1 MHARPTLRRAAVGLG
16 LGLVTGA
23 VAALVIPRR
32 PVPAMLTTSADA
44 STVLTSSDDG
54 DK

>member
-1 MHARPTLRRAAVGLG
+1 MPARPTLRRATVGLS

-32 PVPAMLTTSADA
+32 PVSATLSGEA

-54 DK
+54 GE